1 MEELDEI
8 LDNPRNHTLV
18 VYEVV
23 MGIQEKFKLIKN
35 QINRWGGK
43 RYVVLGVGFIICR
56 LMLLRH
62 STAHRTFLPP
72 PVSSPEGKRDEEE
85 RL

>member
-43 RYVVLGVGFIICR
+43 RYVVLGVGFELFKIDR
-56 LMLLRH
+56 
-62 STAHRTFLPP
+62 SDFGNTDGGV
-72 PVSSPEGKRDEEE
+72 PVW
-85 RL
+85 